1 VQLLSATAALTLT
14 DWSESTLRRRW
25 AEGLIGRVTEDG
37 GAGRA
42 MVPWDDLQPHL
53 AVTLAPSELPMLWA
67 ADAGDPEA
75 QVDLA
80 LLLIEQGFPKGA
92 RAWLQ
97 LAIRR
102 DHPEAAYWLAR
113 LDLAGE
119 GGLANDATAL
129 AWLAR
134 AAELGHPIAQAQIR
148 ELAGRPPSPVQP
160 LLEHQPRVLP

>member
-1 VQLLSATAALTLT
+1 MQLVSATATLTLT

-25 AEGLIGRVTEDG
+25 TEGLVGRVIEEG

-53 AVTLAPSELPMLWA
+53 AVTLPPSELPTLWA

-113 LDLAGE
+113 LALAGE
-119 GGLANDATAL
+119 AGQVNDASAL
-129 AWLAR
+129 AWLSR

-148 ELAGRPPSPVQP
+148 EVAGRSPSAVHP
-160 LLEHQPRVLP
+160 LLEHEPRMLP

>member
-1 VQLLSATAALTLT
+1 MHLLSAAAALTLT

-25 AEGLIGRVTEDG
+25 AEGLIGRVTEEG

-42 MVPWDDLQPHL
+42 MVPWDDLRPHL
-53 AVTLAPSELPMLWA
+53 AVTLSPSDLPMLLT

-75 QVDLA
+75 QVNLA
-80 LLLIEQGFPKGA
+80 LMLIEQGFLKGA

-113 LDLAGE
+113 LALAGE
-119 GGLANDATAL
+119 AGEANDASAL
-129 AWLAR
+129 AWLSR
-134 AAELGHPIAQAQIR
+134 AAGLGHPIAQAQIR
-148 ELAGRPPSPVQP
+148 ELAGRSHSTVQP
-160 LLEHQPRVLP
+160 LLEHEPRVLP

>member
-1 VQLLSATAALTLT
+1 MQLVSAAASLTLT

-25 AEGLIGRVTEDG
+25 AEGLIGRVTEQG

-53 AVTLAPSELPMLWA
+53 AVTLLPSELTILWA

-80 LLLIEQGFPKGA
+80 LLLISQGFARGA

-113 LDLAGE
+113 LALGGEAGE
-119 GGLANDATAL
+119 PNDASAL
-129 AWLAR
+129 AWLSR

-148 ELAGRPPSPVQP
+148 EVAGRSPSAVQP
-160 LLEHQPRVLP
+160 LLEHEPRVLP